1 MDYLALQVV
10 HYALTTQRLDR
21 YYCQSRTGKAVERL
35 SGNFQVAY
43 VSISFE
49 RALPFD
55 GHGSGVCER
64 HRELHGSVLAEI
76 IYFGPSESEDLASV
90 YFLVRLK
97 FAWDQVRLAEDT
109 DSTSVYDTDID
120 VRSVST
126 EHIFLSRCMLVPRRC
141 ELRLLS
147 PAEHPRGVQ
156 TPRLNIGDCERPQ
169 GYESTRDCE
178 RPQGYESTLTL
189 SEQSFGVKTVEEIS
203 VPQARIA

>member
-76 IYFGPSESEDLASV
+76 IYFGPSETEDLASV

-126 EHIFLSRCMLVPRRC
+126 EHIFCPVVCSCHVD
-141 ELRLLS
+141 
-147 PAEHPRGVQ
+147 A
-156 TPRLNIGDCERPQ
+156 
-169 GYESTRDCE
+169 
-178 RPQGYESTLTL
+178 
-189 SEQSFGVKTVEEIS
+189 SFGYCRRLSIRVGFKHRGSTSATAKDLKGMNPHATAKDLKDTNPHSLS
-203 VPQARIA
+203 VNSRLE